1 MSFGDSV
8 RRGFT
13 LVRTFEGRDT
23 RAEFWPYCAVVLG
36 GWTAVSNVLFMVVF
50 VVTSVMSTDRLER
63 PWPFI
68 ALTAVGAVVAVTL
81 LAAAVTRR
89 LHDRGHN
96 GSWALV
102 PLALACS
109 GVVIV
114 LILAVTFD
122 DDTGPGLFLV
132 GFANNLVYF
141 ATMIVLTVQLALPSV
156 DRRA

>member
-13 LVRTFEGRDT
+13 LVRTFEGSDT

-36 GWTAVSNVLFMVVF
+36 TWTVASNVFFMVVF

-68 ALTAVGAVVAVTL
+68 ALTVVVAVVAVIL

-89 LHDRGHN
+89 LHDRGHS